1 MCLEERKIGFQ
12 VLVATTAVRTALET
26 GVNAND
32 LHFSRTRCQFS
43 SVAMPQKPIIV
54 WCVCIL
60 PTAFAL
66 RTAADGTADDPVS
79 SARPSNSFGIDLCH
93 ELTFLIAGS
102 DQETGNA
109 MNLLH
114 RVKSDLPTCQQL
126 IVLAPVNQGAVPKR
140 CRPIPEQWS

>member
-1 MCLEERKIGFQ
+1 MTCIEDKVPVQQRRDAAEAHI
-12 VLVATTAVRTALET
+12 V
-26 GVNAND
+26 GVCASSP
-32 LHFSRTRCQFS
+32 LHSRFGLSPMARQMT
-43 SVAMPQKPIIV
+43 
-54 WCVCIL
+54 
-60 PTAFAL
+60 
-66 RTAADGTADDPVS
+66 PVS

-126 IVLAPVNQGAVPKR
+126 IVLAPVNQGVVPKR
-140 CRPIPEQWS
+140 CRPMPEQWS

>member
-1 MCLEERKIGFQ
+1 MCLEDQKIGFQ

-43 SVAMPQKPIIV
+43 SVAMPQKPIIA

-66 RTAADGTADDPVS
+66 RTVADGTADDPCQLRS
-79 SARPSNSFGIDLCH
+79 SFEQLRDRP
-93 ELTFLIAGS
+93 
-102 DQETGNA
+102 
-109 MNLLH
+109 M
-114 RVKSDLPTCQQL
+114 P
-126 IVLAPVNQGAVPKR
+126 
-140 CRPIPEQWS
+140 

>member
-1 MCLEERKIGFQ
+1 MCLEDRKIGFQ

-32 LHFSRTRCQFS
+32 LHFSRTRCQFG

-66 RTAADGTADDPVS
+66 RMPPMARQMNPVS

-102 DQETGNA
+102 DQETGNE

-126 IVLAPVNQGAVPKR
+126 IVLAPVNQGVVPKR
-140 CRPIPEQWS
+140 CRPMPEQWS